1 MVKAMILYLLF
12 IVMLPAEA
20 LFFRLKLAPGRDW
33 QPNVRW
39 SNSNAV
45 RCRTSNSLHCQ
56 QQPSFDPFEDDPR
69 LKALLS
75 AELQAVQ
82 SLSVGAMKEELATS
96 GSPVKGVLEKSN
108 LEKLVARRRVL
119 VRMREAQ
126 ERVSN
131 LKIREQRADMIE
143 DEMRAIQASNMAE
156 LSMIRELQSLQ
167 FKIDMDGDLI
177 QQLAVAR
184 LGLHRQRRA
193 SASASAKPSRP
204 QAATREGDKV
214 ENDITDTAASEVD
227 AEVDSLVGELKG
239 IYQRFRTNMDDIDVN
254 VDVLGLLSNA
264 TGLQIDPAATSTAA
278 AAAAATSDFVGKLGL
293 TKAEQRAREMIS
305 ENSLEGGTRQSEV
318 EWDLSMVQG
327 DLKGLVGRESFARA
341 SPEVAFDT
349 VTQVGC

>member
-1 MVKAMILYLLF
+1 M
-12 IVMLPAEA
+12 
-20 LFFRLKLAPGRDW
+20 
-33 QPNVRW
+33 
-39 SNSNAV
+39 
-45 RCRTSNSLHCQ
+45 
-56 QQPSFDPFEDDPR
+56 
-69 LKALLS
+69 
-75 AELQAVQ
+75 
-82 SLSVGAMKEELATS
+82 
-96 GSPVKGVLEKSN
+96 
-108 LEKLVARRRVL
+108 
-119 VRMREAQ
+119 
-126 ERVSN
+126 
-131 LKIREQRADMIE
+131 
-143 DEMRAIQASNMAE
+143 
-156 LSMIRELQSLQ
+156 
-167 FKIDMDGDLI
+167 
-177 QQLAVAR
+177 
-184 LGLHRQRRA
+184 
-193 SASASAKPSRP
+193 
-204 QAATREGDKV
+204 